1 MTREENIEAVRSVY
15 ARWAVGDFQA
25 SIEVFDPLILFVISS
40 GFPEA
45 GAYLGVERVR
55 EYTRAFLDPWSRV
68 AIETEELQEAGNS
81 VVAAVR
87 QHGVGGGSGA
97 ETDFRYF
104 QVWTF
109 RGSKAI
115 RLENFRERD
124 QAMAAVGL
132 A

>member
-1 MTREENIEAVRSVY
+1 MTKENVEAVRSVY
-15 ARWAVGDFQA
+15 ARWAVGDFQ
-25 SIEVFDPLILFVISS
+25 SSLEVFDPLMLFVMTP
-40 GFPEA
+40 GFPET

-55 EYTRAFLDPWSRV
+55 EYTRGFLDAWSRV
-68 AIETEELQEAGNS
+68 AIEAEELQEADNS
-81 VVAAVR
+81 IVASVR

-97 ETDFRYF
+97 ETDLRYF

-124 QAMAAVGL
+124 QAMEAVGL
-132 A
+132 G